1 LTFLFAT
8 TEAQDVFHAL
18 MDRLDRVDLEDYS
31 VDELSEIVKLNLPSV
46 SFKGDVLAR
55 MSETLRGNAR
65 AAQKV
70 SMKIMS
76 YCATTKKKVFNVRDW
91 HIFSAELDIL
101 PLGLNRIEYRIM
113 QVLSEEKA
121 TRLTKLSAKIG
132 LSKACLQRDFEMYL
146 QKMNLIEINPEGR
159 SVTTLGQKY
168 IKETREILSK
178 R

>member
-1 LTFLFAT
+1 MLAT
-8 TEAQDVFHAL
+8 TEAQSIFHAL

-31 VDELSEIVKLNLPSV
+31 VDELSEIVKLNLPSIN
-46 SFKGDVLAR
+46 FKGDVLAR

-76 YCATTKKKVFNVRDW
+76 YCATTKKKVFNVKDW

-146 QKMNLIEINPEGR
+146 QKTNLMSISTGGR
-159 SVTTLGQKY
+159 SLTGEGEEYLTTHK
-168 IKETREILSK
+168 IKSTIIDI
-178 R
+178 